1 MSQGDTD
8 KRDATIIFRV
18 TELEKAE
25 IQAAAEEAGRSMS
38 AHLRTI
44 ATTSSGG
51 GSVPKLNQ
59 DAWFEL
65 SKTAGNLNQLAAHLN
80 EWRGALA
87 SGDAPGDGS
96 ELARRIGELELP
108 PVEVVDRLYEDVGE
122 LRRDLLGAQTLL
134 SAADTIDGVR
144 RTLRKRPELNWEREE
159 LGELARMLRRLA
171 VEVES

>member
-38 AHLRTI
+38 AHLRAV
-44 ATTSSGG
+44 ATNSSGS

-59 DAWFEL
+59 TAWFEL
-65 SKTAGNLNQLAAHLN
+65 SKTAGNLNQLAEHLN
-80 EWRGALA
+80 RWRRELDG
-87 SGDAPGDGS
+87 GKVPGDGS

-108 PVEVVDRLYEDVGE
+108 PAEVVERLGAEVAE
-122 LRRDLLGAQTLL
+122 CRRDLLGAQTLL

-144 RTLRKRPELNWEREE
+144 RTLRKRPKLDWTREE
-159 LGELARMLRRLA
+159 LGELSRVLRRLA